1 VCNTK
6 KNLKVKSKLNFEWK
20 YLKKH
25 PQISSENRTYID
37 FIINGKSLSELL
49 GGVGNN
55 IGKFGWKINLKYE
68 LDEFERL
75 KKGKKSNSENGL
87 FSAYICA
94 ECGDEGCGAVMFRI
108 LETKNTI
115 EWKDFVW
122 SDGYFDKNEPDEK
135 IEINPIIFDKDE
147 YNIAL
152 SELKLK
158 ISE

>member
-1 VCNTK
+1 M
-6 KNLKVKSKLNFEWK
+6 KSKLTFEWK
-20 YLKKH
+20 HLKKH
-25 PQISSENRTYID
+25 PKIYSGDRAYIS
-37 FIINGKSLSELL
+37 FIINGKPLSELLL

-55 IGKFGWKINLKYE
+55 IGNFGWGINLKYE

-87 FSAYICA
+87 FSAYVCA

-108 LETKNTI
+108 LETENTI

-122 SDGYFDKNEPDEK
+122 SDGHFDKNEPDEK
-135 IEINPIIFDKDE
+135 IEINPIIFDKGE

-158 ISE
+158 ISEQ